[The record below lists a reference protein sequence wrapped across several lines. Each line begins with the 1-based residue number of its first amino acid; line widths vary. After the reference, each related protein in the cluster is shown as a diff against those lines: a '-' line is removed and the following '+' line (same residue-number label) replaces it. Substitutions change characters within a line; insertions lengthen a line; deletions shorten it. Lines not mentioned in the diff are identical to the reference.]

1 MKNIRE
7 RLAGRIGNLT
17 LYSLSK
23 RTTFTNALDFS
34 LSCLLERQ
42 KVTKKND
49 IVDVFEHIW
58 RGGMPQVLLAD
69 EEQRMEYYNSYVD
82 TYLMR
87 DVSETG
93 GITDVVRFRKCLNA
107 CAALVGEQV
116 NYKTLAETAEIS
128 QPTAKEWVSILQG
141 RGDSLPVAALCK

>member
-1 MKNIRE
+1 
-7 RLAGRIGNLT
+7 
-17 LYSLSK
+17 
-23 RTTFTNALDFS
+23 
-34 LSCLLERQ
+34 
-42 KVTKKND
+42 
-49 IVDVFEHIW
+49 
-58 RGGMPQVLLAD
+58 MPQVLLAD

-93 GITDVVRFRKCLNA
+93 GITDVVRFRKFLNA

-116 NYKTLAETAEIS
+116 NYKNSGRDCGNFTAHG
-128 QPTAKEWVSILQG
+128 KGWVSILQG